1 MPRETVTLALNSGSD
16 VSLSDFAKAVSCF
29 DRLIKALSEAKA
41 GRSEPVQWQ
50 MEELAVGS
58 AVVTARATHSDPA
71 RVEAVTQA
79 FEAVGHA
86 LGQGDPAP
94 FGERVQAPAR
104 DMLALLSN
112 GVREIRFETSEAEA
126 VLRSGQDRR
135 PVVVPL
141 DASIGAVEGVVEV
154 LSRRRGLHFNLYDP
168 LLQRPVSCYVSGE
181 HSDLMRDIWGKR
193 VVVRGRVSREPE
205 RGYPV
210 AVREITAIDP
220 VGDRAAG
227 SYRKARGII
236 PLEAGA
242 PRPEETIRKMRDA
255 T

>member
-58 AVVTARATHSDPA
+58 AVVTARAMHRDPR
-71 RVEAVTQA
+71 RVEAVTEA
-79 FEAVGHA
+79 FEAVGRA
-86 LGQGDPAP
+86 LGQGDAAP

-112 GVREIRFETSEAEA
+112 GVKEIRFETSEAES
-126 VLRSGQDRR
+126 VLRSGKDST
-135 PVVVPL
+135 PVAVPL
-141 DASIGAVEGVVEV
+141 DASLGAVEGVVEV

-168 LLQRPVSCYVSGE
+168 LLHRPVSCYVSGD
-181 HSDLMRDIWGKR
+181 HSDLMRDIWGRR
-193 VVVRGRVSREPE
+193 VVVQGRVSREPE
-205 RGYPV
+205 KGYPI
-210 AVREITAIDP
+210 AVREITAIEA
-220 VGDRAAG
+220 VVEHVAG
-227 SYRKARGII
+227 SYRKARGVI
-236 PLEAGA
+236 PLQAGT
-242 PRPEETIRKMRDA
+242 PLPEETIRKMRDA
-255 T
+255 P